1 MSAAVQDTAART
13 RFYWGGLGFSLA
25 LILLLCLTLL
35 LLFWNG
41 VGMWGNNIPVTWA
54 LDIVSYDFW
63 IGIACGGLLT
73 SCVLALRGDPAFVT
87 LQTLS
92 ATLAVL
98 AAAAAAV
105 YPIIHLGR
113 PWFFFWNLPYPNTFG
128 LWPQVRSP
136 LFWDAIDILAF
147 LGISIPFW
155 YLGMLPALG
164 RLRHAAFARIEQHDG
179 PGTLK
184 AQLYGIAAIGWRGAA
199 MHWKRWLDAY
209 RTLAMCGI
217 GVVVVL
223 QTGAAVMFSGT
234 VEPGWHDTLMPIEFI
249 TEAALAGLAIL
260 VVLASTVH
268 VIEGSSAVTARQLDA
283 CAWAMLAAGTLAGY
297 CFAVSQLTA
306 AYGGDPAEAVALH
319 RRMFGPQAW
328 SFWLLIFAGLLPVH
342 LFWIGAFRRF
352 TAWRIGIGLVAA
364 AGIWSG
370 HYMVIVAT
378 LQHDYLPV
386 STHPYR
392 TDVWEWTT
400 FAGTIGLFLTL
411 LLILLR
417 VVPVGAASPSAQGAR
432 DPARRYVEPAEDAPL
447 WGISGEFLRA
457 AEARAAC
464 DAVRQQTGQEPDTLS
479 PFPLQPNHG
488 FSPVLIAGL
497 AGFVAGSA
505 AMFAFCA
512 HADDYAYVFNI
523 GGRPVFSWPAYIV
536 PTLSFGLA
544 CSGLG
549 AFLCMLVSSRLPR
562 LNHPSFNIPG
572 VGRAASDRYFVVV
585 SHPRDTAEIEMAAEV
600 LRTLD
605 VPPAAVHRVPR

>member
-1 MSAAVQDTAART
+1 MSATVQAPLRRT
-13 RFYWGGLGFSLA
+13 KLYWGSLGVSLA
-25 LILLLCLTLL
+25 LVLLLALSLL
-35 LLFWNG
+35 LLFWHG

-63 IGIACGGLLT
+63 IGIACGALLT
-73 SCVLALRGDPAFVT
+73 ACALALRGDQDFVT

-147 LGISIPFW
+147 LGIAIPFW
-155 YLGMLPALG
+155 YLGMLPSLA
-164 RLRHAAFARIEQHDG
+164 RLRHEAFARVEEIDG
-179 PGTLK
+179 AGTLR

-199 MHWKRWLDAY
+199 SHWSRWLDAY
-209 RTLAMCGI
+209 RVLALCGI

-234 VEPGWHDTLMPIEFI
+234 LEPGWHDTLMPVEFLA
-249 TEAALAGLAIL
+249 EAALAGTASLL
-260 VVLASTVH
+260 VLATAINI
-268 VIEGSSAVTARQLDA
+268 IEGGSAISLRQLDT

-297 CFAVSQLTA
+297 CFALSQLTA
-306 AYGGDPAEAVALH
+306 AYGGDPAEALALH
-319 RRMFGPQAW
+319 RRMAGPQSW
-328 SFWLLIFAGLLPVH
+328 SFWLLIFAALLPVH
-342 LFWIGAFRRF
+342 FLWIHTLRRS
-352 TAWRIGIGLVAA
+352 AIVRLVLGLLVA
-364 AGIWSG
+364 AGIWAG

-392 TDVWEWTT
+392 TGVWEWTT
-400 FAGTIGLFLTL
+400 FAGTAGFFLSL

-417 VVPVGAASPSAQGAR
+417 LVPAGAASPAAR
-432 DPARRYVEPAEDAPL
+432 ARPDPARRYIEPGKDAPL
-447 WGISGEFLRA
+447 WGISAEFLSA
-457 AEARAAC
+457 ADARAASQTL
-464 DAVRQQTGQEPDTLS
+464 AHHTGRQPDTLT
-479 PFPLQPNHG
+479 PYPLNENAG
-488 FSPVLIAGL
+488 RSPVLIAAL
-497 AGFVAGSA
+497 AGLVAGSA

-512 HADDYAYVFNI
+512 HAADYAYTFDI
-523 GGRPVFSWPAYIV
+523 GGRPVFSWPDYVV
-536 PTLSFGLA
+536 PTLSCGLL
-544 CSGLG
+544 CSGLA
-549 AFLCMLVSSRLPR
+549 AFLCMLITNRLPR

-572 VGRAASDRYFVVV
+572 VGRAASDRFFVILF
-585 SHPRDTAEIEMAAEV
+585 HPHEAVDIETAEGIF
-600 LRTLD
+600 RTLAT
-605 VPPAAVHRVPR
+605 PPTAVHRVPR